1 MEAYIN
7 WFDRMGAGENAPPE
21 HPLLKAVRNSSDPEL
36 QNSFYFVNDP
46 DAHTQPVP
54 DLSE

>member
-7 WFDRMGAGENAPPE
+7 WFDRMGAGENEPPE

-36 QNSFYFVNDP
+36 QNLFYFVNDP